1 MGFAGAPHAHP
12 PRRGGLFAL
21 SPVPPLLPTVCCR
34 TAPESCP
41 RFSILCTLRGDFS
54 SGTCTP
60 VIPTFPSPVTIC
72 SPRLGHPVP
81 MSGFMFNGHLRINL
95 GKIALFSL
103 KAMLAQPII
112 AIWSFTQAGNLGI
125 TLTPRPLPVS
135 LSHRSVRLA
144 LLQDLRAVPV
154 SPRPS
159 LPTQH
164 RLSLLSRPWLVPC
177 SRLASL
183 PCISLKVTRGQ
194 KVLRNQILFPV
205 APIVCG
211 INDPTLPVLPPV
223 CLPGFSLLPLSLF

>member
-34 TAPESCP
+34 SAPESCP

-60 VIPTFPSPVTIC
+60 VIPTFPSPVTIR

-103 KAMLAQPII
+103 KAMLALPII

-125 TLTPRPLPVS
+125 TLPPSPLPVS
-135 LSHRSVRLA
+135 PSHRSVRLA

-164 RLSLLSRPWLVPC
+164 CLSLLSRPWLVPC
-177 SRLASL
+177 PRLASL
-183 PCISLKVTRGQ
+183 PCISLKVTRARKSCETRFCSQ
-194 KVLRNQILFPV
+194 W
-205 APIVCG
+205 
-211 INDPTLPVLPPV
+211 
-223 CLPGFSLLPLSLF
+223 LPLSAE